1 MLRLGLMLRLI
12 NSTTMQSENVIQAI
26 RHKVKEIMP
35 DDSTVILFG
44 SQARGDAHVGSDW
57 DVLILLSKDR
67 VQLKDYD
74 AYSYPLREMGWDLGA
89 DINPI
94 LYTKKNWEKASYTPF
109 YKNVIEE
116 GIVL

>member
-1 MLRLGLMLRLI
+1 
-12 NSTTMQSENVIQAI
+12 MQSEKIIQAI

-35 DDSTVILFG
+35 DDSTVILYG
-44 SQARGDAHVGSDW
+44 SQARGDAHDGSDW

-67 VQLKDYD
+67 VQLDDYD
-74 AYSYPLREMGWDLGA
+74 VYSYPLREMGWEFGE

-94 LYTKKNWEKASYTPF
+94 LYTKKNWEKENYTPF
-109 YKNVIEE
+109 YKNVTKE

>member
-1 MLRLGLMLRLI
+1 
-12 NSTTMQSENVIQAI
+12 MQSEKIIQAI

-35 DDSTVILFG
+35 DDSTVILYG
-44 SQARGDAHVGSDW
+44 SQARGDAHDGSDW

-67 VQLKDYD
+67 VQLDDYD
-74 AYSYPLREMGWDLGA
+74 VYSYPLREMGWELGE

-94 LYTKKNWEKASYTPF
+94 LYTKKNWEKESYTPF
-109 YKNVIEE
+109 YKNVTKE

>member
-1 MLRLGLMLRLI
+1 
-12 NSTTMQSENVIQAI
+12 MQSEKIIQAI

-35 DDSTVILFG
+35 DDSTVILYG
-44 SQARGDAHVGSDW
+44 SQARGDAHDGSDW

-67 VQLKDYD
+67 VQLDDYD
-74 AYSYPLREMGWDLGA
+74 VYSYPLREMGWELGE

-94 LYTKKNWEKASYTPF
+94 LYTKKNWEKESYTPF
-109 YKNVIEE
+109 YKNVTEE

>member
-1 MLRLGLMLRLI
+1 
-12 NSTTMQSENVIQAI
+12 MQSDNIIQAI

-35 DDSTVILFG
+35 ADSTVILYG
-44 SQARGDAHVGSDW
+44 SQARGDAHNGSDW

-67 VQLKDYD
+67 VQLDDYD
-74 AYSYPLREMGWDLGA
+74 VYSYPLREMGWELGE

-109 YKNVIEE
+109 YKNVTKE

>member
-1 MLRLGLMLRLI
+1 
-12 NSTTMQSENVIQAI
+12 MQNEKIIQAI

-35 DDSTVILFG
+35 DDSTVILYG
-44 SQARGDAHVGSDW
+44 SQARGDAHDGSDW

-67 VQLKDYD
+67 VQLDDYD
-74 AYSYPLREMGWDLGA
+74 VYSYPLREMGWELGE

-94 LYTKKNWEKASYTPF
+94 LYTKKNWEKESYTPF
-109 YKNVIEE
+109 YKNVTEE